1 MLESCSR
8 IHDGAGRPDVPSSG
22 WLERW
27 GGARPADMPCVVGF
41 PCAGGSAAA
50 FAGWGR
56 AAAAVPGPALDVVAV
71 QYPGRGG
78 RRHEPCAIDFAALV
92 EPLTAAL
99 APLLARRPV
108 VFLGHSLG
116 ALVAFEVAH
125 RLRVLGQPGPLHL
138 FIAARSA
145 PGAQPSVLPPRGD
158 RAALVAFL
166 RRLGRLPEVVFTEPA
181 LLDDILPLLAAD
193 LDLLRTW
200 QDRARPPLDLPITTL
215 AGLEDGECPPVA
227 MDGWAAQTR
236 GAFAA
241 EVFPGGHFFLDD
253 ARDAVLAL
261 VRAAL
266 APGVPVSP
274 LVLEDARP

>member
-1 MLESCSR
+1 MSESCSR
-8 IHDGAGRPDVPSSG
+8 IHDGAGRSDSPPAARLERFGAAGPDVPC
-22 WLERW
+22 L
-27 GGARPADMPCVVGF
+27 VGF

-50 FAGWGR
+50 FGGWSR
-56 AAAAVPGPALDVVAV
+56 AALGASGSLFDLVGV

-78 RRHEPCAIDFAALV
+78 RRGEPFAADFEGLV
-92 EPLTAAL
+92 KSLTDAL
-99 APLLARRPV
+99 APLLARRRV

-116 ALVAFEVAH
+116 GLVAFEVAH
-125 RLRVLGQPGPLHL
+125 RLRAQGLPGPLHL

-145 PGAQPSVLPPRGD
+145 PGERGSALPPRGD

-200 QDRARPPLDLPITTL
+200 QGRVRPQLDLPITTL
-215 AGLEDGECPPVA
+215 AALEDGECPPA
-227 MDGWAAQTR
+227 GMAGWAAQTR

-266 APGVPVSP
+266 ARGVPVSSF
-274 LVLEDARP
+274 VLEDARP